1 MTSPNDFVYNSIYK
15 GCKAEKCDELT
26 SKDAAVMGLQAFK
39 NGQYSTP
46 IKLINDSITN
56 AKKLRIKKKAK

>member
-1 MTSPNDFVYNSIYK
+1 MTTPNDFVYNSIYK

-26 SKDAAVMGLQAFK
+26 AKDAAIMGLQAFK

-46 IKLINDSITN
+46 IKLINEQISK
-56 AKKLRIKKKAK
+56 AKKLRIKKRAK